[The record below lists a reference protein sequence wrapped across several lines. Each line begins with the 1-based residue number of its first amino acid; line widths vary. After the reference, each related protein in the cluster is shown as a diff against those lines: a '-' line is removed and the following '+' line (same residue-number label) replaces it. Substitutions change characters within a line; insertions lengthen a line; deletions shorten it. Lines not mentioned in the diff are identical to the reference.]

1 MASSKGSLG
10 RNFRLGVFVAIGIA
24 VLCSSI
30 FILGGDKLL
39 FRKTAKFYVEFPHAQ
54 GLAVGSVISM
64 AGLEIGN
71 VTNLKIAENRDVIVA
86 EITIAEKYLGRI
98 TNESNL
104 EVRTQGALGDKYIY
118 VDPAMGGEA
127 ITEGATLT
135 SKPKPDL
142 LDILSAKSSEVGGSA
157 VDLIK
162 ELHTLLREMNDNQR
176 MSRLLEGMV
185 STTKNLDK
193 LTGDPELKSSLAHL
207 SSILSKIDRG
217 EGTLGALVNDSSLH
231 ERLMGFLG
239 ESPRNSYLKPL
250 IRDSIRSSER
260 AKR

>member
-1 MASSKGSLG
+1 MAASKGSLG
-10 RNFRLGVFVAIGIA
+10 RNFRLGIFVAFGIA
-24 VLCSSI
+24 ILCASI
-30 FILGGDKLL
+30 LILGGDKLL
-39 FRKTAKFYVEFPHAQ
+39 FRKSAKFFVEFPHAQ
-54 GLAVGSVISM
+54 GLAVGSVVSM

-86 EITIAEKYLGRI
+86 EVTIAEQYLGRI

-127 ITEGATLT
+127 ITEGATLV
-135 SKPKPDL
+135 SKAKPDL
-142 LDILSAKSSEVGGSA
+142 LDILSSKSNELGGSA
-157 VDLIK
+157 IDLVK

-176 MSRLLEGMV
+176 MSRLLESMV
-185 STTKNLDK
+185 GTTKNLDK
-193 LTGDPELKSSLAHL
+193 LTGDPELKKSLVHL
-207 SSILSKIDRG
+207 SSVLAKIDRG
-217 EGTLGALVNDSSLH
+217 EGTLGALINDSSLH
-231 ERLMGFLG
+231 DRLMGFLG